1 MPLVVGFFILYY
13 TAPKPKNR
21 TTFTNGDGCT

>member
-13 TAPKPKNR
+13 TAPKAKNR
-21 TTFTNGDGCT
+21 TTFTNDVDCT